1 MAVLNVR
8 NAIRDKGLGGNHGIS
23 LQFPSGLNPLSLGSG
38 KVYRSAPSCSLPSLT
53 KSQAQEID
61 SKGNTPGAG
70 SHDSNGSLPFVPC
83 RSRMD
88 NSQAVGDFE
97 LGRVSS

>member
-8 NAIRDKGLGGNHGIS
+8 DTIRDKGRGGSHGIS
-23 LQFPSGLNPLSLGSG
+23 LQFPSGPNPLSLGSG
-38 KVYRSAPSCSLPSLT
+38 KVDRSAPRCSLSSLT
-53 KSQAQEID
+53 KLQAQEID

-70 SHDSNGSLPFVPC
+70 THDSNGSLTFVPS
-83 RSRMD
+83 RSRTD

>member
-8 NAIRDKGLGGNHGIS
+8 DVIRDKGRGGSLGIS
-23 LQFPSGLNPLSLGSG
+23 LQLSSGPNPLSLGSA
-38 KVYRSAPSCSLPSLT
+38 KVDRSAPSCSLPSLT
-53 KSQAQEID
+53 KSQDQEID
-61 SKGNTPGAG
+61 SKDKIPGAG
-70 SHDSNGSLPFVPC
+70 THDGNDSLSFVPS

-88 NSQAVGDFE
+88 NSQAIGDFE